1 MHSSWIGSSWAFKW
15 QAVISALGVLGNKH
29 VLAGLPNLPPLRDN
43 NGLMDPNRPLRNYSI
58 AGMWSSFV
66 AQHACFTAAALCSC
80 KHPAGGALVDYGGSA
95 SVGQSEWAICKS
107 SILIGRTFSVK
118 HTQSYFT
125 TLSENHDRW
134 RAMCLSS
141 TTIDYTTLKW
151 SVDNRTGGGYR
162 TWSQTPKL

>member
-80 KHPAGGALVDYGGSA
+80 KHPAGGAPVDYGGSA
-95 SVGQSEWAICKS
+95 SVVQSEWAICKS

-134 RAMCLSS
+134 RAMCLFPA
-141 TTIDYTTLKW
+141 L
-151 SVDNRTGGGYR
+151 
-162 TWSQTPKL
+162 L